1 MTMPGNENQ
10 IKRYRRATFWDY
22 RRNGASLFVTIVVA
36 GRSPAIFTGRDCG
49 NLASPT
55 LNPGGSTGR
64 DCGNLVLAGWG
75 ASCGKRTMLSEEG
88 RAVPGPFGQIVAGQ
102 MVLNELGAI
111 VAQALDSITRYNPG
125 VTVFGRVVM
134 PDHVHFNVH
143 LKAGLDQPLVVL
155 GRAIAR
161 FKNYTI
167 KQSRLLAERS
177 SAIFTERD
185 CGNQAPL
192 ASSLGTFTVSRPA
205 GASAAMDGGSIG
217 AQAERIA
224 SEMRYPAQ
232 CSVKMA
238 GCERIAGSAP
248 CSVKMAGCERIVENA
263 SRSVKMAGLCPANSA
278 VAGELNVVS
287 RTVLS
292 GDGRAVPALRWQQG
306 YHDRLCLSVQFI
318 EATERYIAYNP
329 LKWQLMYQTPGA
341 LVVHEPL
348 DSPRLDAAAYWK
360 GVGNLALL
368 SPDEKIVA
376 LRISRRLS
384 RAQIEAAVARMD
396 KAVDAGYIVLSGFI
410 SPGEKAVRDRLCA
423 RKNARFIRILPSA
436 IPNRRF
442 KPESRYVEAFLANRY
457 LEIACGNDEVEFSRA
472 ACLDYNA
479 EIVEI
484 AKAGQ
489 GVALYFR
496 PDGVGRA

>member
-1 MTMPGNENQ
+1 MAGLRPANSALPGEQNV
-10 IKRYRRATFWDY
+10 
-22 RRNGASLFVTIVVA
+22 ASRT
-36 GRSPAIFTGRDCG
+36 
-49 NLASPT
+49 T
-55 LNPGGSTGR
+55 LI
-64 DCGNLVLAGWG
+64 
-75 ASCGKRTMLSEEG
+75 EEG

-205 GASAAMDGGSIG
+205 GASAAMDGGS
-217 AQAERIA
+217 
-224 SEMRYPAQ
+224 
-232 CSVKMA
+232 
-238 GCERIAGSAP
+238 
-248 CSVKMAGCERIVENA
+248 
-263 SRSVKMAGLCPANSA
+263 
-278 VAGELNVVS
+278 
-287 RTVLS
+287 
-292 GDGRAVPALRWQQG
+292 PALRWQQG
-306 YHDRLCLSVQFI
+306 YHDRLCLSTQFI

-423 RKNARFIRILPSA
+423 RKDARFIRILPSA